1 MDVMVAFLQP
11 LIDKDVFV
19 ELAPGHD
26 PRDSKTGEDMV
37 YKLQRSPY
45 GLAQSPVLWYDTIDG
60 VLVVI
65 GFRPTQPDTCV

>member
-1 MDVMVAFLQP
+1 MRQMDAVVALLQS

-19 ELAPGHD
+19 EPAQAHD
-26 PRDSKTGEDMV
+26 LRDSKTEEVMV
-37 YKLQRSPY
+37 YKVQRSLY

-65 GFRPTQPDTCV
+65 GFRPT